1 MVKSKEQT
9 TKKGMKDIPL
19 TTIII
24 LVAGLVI
31 ALLIVAFV
39 FKGYRNTAAT
49 GDKINDRVTDVGN
62 TLDEEEFTSIE
73 GKTIS
78 GNEVVSDLRS
88 WKNQAVCVKVVT
100 KTQTGGTY
108 YNFKN
113 YDTNTGLSATNK
125 RTTEENSTLI
135 SYATDQM
142 QQNYINPNAQFKTE
156 LKRNSN
162 DTIVAVV
169 FTQQ

>member
-9 TKKGMKDIPL
+9 KRGMKGIPL
-19 TTIII
+19 PEII
-24 LVAGLVI
+24 LVIAALVI
-31 ALLIVAFV
+31 ALIIVAFM
-39 FKGYRNTAAT
+39 FKTSRNTLST
-49 GDKINDRVTDVGN
+49 GDKINDRVTDVGT
-62 TLDEEEFTSIE
+62 TLDEEEFTNIE

>member
-9 TKKGMKDIPL
+9 KRGMKGIPL
-19 TTIII
+19 PEII
-24 LVAGLVI
+24 LVIAALVI
-31 ALLIVAFV
+31 SLIIVAFM
-39 FKGYRNTAAT
+39 FKTSRNTLAT
-49 GDKINDRVTDVGN
+49 GDKINDRVTDVGT
-62 TLDEEEFTSIE
+62 TLDEEEFTNIE